1 MPAPDDVTRSRGFSI
16 SRIFMTGNVLRAGWR
31 LLIFVILLLGCQ
43 TLLQVVIL
51 RLLPNLVAGV
61 LAIEKGNFSP
71 LSLLTIEIVNLLSVL
86 VALRVMAKIE
96 ARPVSAYGFS
106 RTGAIGRLFW
116 EGVLWGATMVTV
128 FYLLLDVEGA
138 FSLGSL
144 AVRGWTAVA
153 DGLLYGL
160 GTLLVGFYEESVFRG
175 YAQFTLSSAIGFW
188 PAAGVVSLLFG
199 LVHLADTFYSWQ
211 GVVSA
216 ALYGIVFSLALRRTG
231 SLWLGIGFHSAV
243 DYAETFLFSPPT
255 ARTTTYG
262 HLFNCALHGPAW
274 LTGGSVGPE
283 AGLNGL
289 VLFLVVLGLFHLVHP
304 PRESLPAKSLWFIL
318 KRLC

>member
-1 MPAPDDVTRSRGFSI
+1 MPAPDDGTHTRGSGI
-16 SRIFMTGNVLRAGWR
+16 SRIFKTGNSLRAGWR
-31 LLIFVILLLGCQ
+31 LLIFAILLLGCQ

-51 RLLPNLVAGV
+51 RLIPQLAARVI
-61 LAIEKGNFSP
+61 AIERGNFSP
-71 LSLLTIEIVNLLSVL
+71 LSLFTIEIINVISVL

-96 ARPVSAYGFS
+96 ARPVSAYGLS
-106 RTGAIGRLFW
+106 RTGAFGRLFW

-128 FYLLLDVEGA
+128 AYLLLDVEGA

-160 GTLLVGFYEESVFRG
+160 ATLLVGFYEELVFRG
-175 YAQFTLSSAIGFW
+175 YAQFTLSTAIGFW
-188 PAAGVVSLLFG
+188 PAASVASLLFG
-199 LVHLADTFYSWQ
+199 LVHLADSFYSWQ

-216 ALYGIVFSLALRRTG
+216 ALYGIIFSLALRRTG

-243 DYAETFLFSPPT
+243 DFAETFLFSPPT
-255 ARTTTYG
+255 ARTTTSG

-283 AGLNGL
+283 AGLDGL
-289 VLFLVVLGLFHLVHP
+289 VLLLVVLGLFHLVHP
-304 PRESLPAKSLWFIL
+304 PRESLPVKSL
-318 KRLC
+318 